1 MEKLLPF
8 IRKFIRVTHLDKLL
22 LKDKATAEMVETLYR
37 RQNQT
42 DILAD
47 IWCRR
52 ILTLLSVAVVCAL
65 LFVLCMCQEIPAD
78 VIIDGCYLQPPAG
91 QNQVTF
97 EVEAQTDAGSAK
109 EQMTLG
115 IGKGDGESGK
125 DEGPA
130 TRATPDPREVLLSE
144 IRTAVEEAVSADG
157 DWQEADI
164 QQEGALQQEKDLQY
178 GGETPYA
185 GKKVQLP
192 EVVSGVD
199 VHYGNP
205 QYEKDF
211 SAFYLGLFA
220 ICLFPFLWRRQRQ
233 EKLKERD
240 SQLLYDYPELVNKL
254 MLLLSAGLTVRGC
267 FERMG
272 GEYKKRLEEGGERR
286 YVYEEICFSFQEMQN
301 GVSEAKAIERFG
313 RRCRQLPYLRF
324 SSMMNQN
331 IRKGSEGLVRLLEMD
346 ALEAFEKR
354 KEQVKVMGETA
365 GTKLLVP
372 MVLMLGVVMA
382 IIVIPAFMT
391 M

>member
-1 MEKLLPF
+1 MDRFLPF
-8 IRKFIRVTHLDKLL
+8 IRKLMRITRLDRLL
-22 LKDKATAEMVETLYR
+22 LKDSATAKMVETLYR
-37 RQNQT
+37 RQNQS

-52 ILTLLSVAVVCAL
+52 LLALLSVSVVCAL
-65 LFVLCMCQEIPAD
+65 LFVLCMCQETPAD
-78 VIIDGCYLQPPAG
+78 VIVDGCYLQPLEG
-91 QNQVTF
+91 QDKVTF
-97 EVEAQTDAGSAK
+97 EVEAQTEAGSAEEK
-109 EQMTLG
+109 LTLG
-115 IGKGDGESGK
+115 IGES
-125 DEGPA
+125 DRENEQSAEPA
-130 TRATPDPREVLLSE
+130 AEVTPDPREVLLSE
-144 IRTAVEEAVSADG
+144 IRTAVEEAVSGDG
-157 DWQEADI
+157 DWHEMDI
-164 QQEGALQQEKDLQY
+164 QQGGDLQH

-192 EVVSGVD
+192 GVVSGVD
-199 VHYGNP
+199 VHYRNP
-205 QYEKDF
+205 EYEKDF

-331 IRKGSEGLVRLLEMD
+331 IRKGSEGLIRLLEMD

-365 GTKLLVP
+365 GTKLLIP
-372 MVLMLGVVMA
+372 MILMLGVVMA

>member
-1 MEKLLPF
+1 MEKLLSF
-8 IRKFIRVTHLDKLL
+8 IRKFMRVTHLDKLL

-52 ILTLLSVAVVCAL
+52 LLTLLSLSVVCAL

-78 VIIDGCYLQPPAG
+78 VIVDGCYLQPLAG
-91 QNQVTF
+91 QDQVTF
-97 EVEAQTDAGSAK
+97 EVEAQTGAGSAK

-115 IGKGDGESGK
+115 IGEDDGETGQVK
-125 DEGPA
+125 EPPA
-130 TRATPDPREVLLSE
+130 QATPDPREVLLSE

-157 DWQEADI
+157 DWQEAEI
-164 QQEGALQQEKDLQY
+164 RQEGALQQEQGLQR
-178 GGETPYA
+178 GGETTYA

-192 EVVSGVD
+192 VVVSGVD

-220 ICLFPFLWRRQRQ
+220 ICLFPLLWRRQRQ
-233 EKLKERD
+233 EKLRERD

-272 GEYKKRLEEGGERR
+272 GEYKKHLEEGGERR

-331 IRKGSEGLVRLLEMD
+331 IRKGSEGLIRLLEMD

-372 MVLMLGVVMA
+372 MILMLGVVMA

>member
-1 MEKLLPF
+1 MEKFMPLM
-8 IRKFIRVTHLDKLL
+8 RKLMRITHLDKLL
-22 LKDKATAEMVETLYR
+22 LKDTATVKMVETLYR
-37 RQNQT
+37 RQNKS

-47 IWCRR
+47 IWRHR
-52 ILTLLSVAVVCAL
+52 LLELSSAAAVCIL
-65 LFVLCMCQEIPAD
+65 LFIFCMCQEIPAD
-78 VIIDGCYLQPPAG
+78 VIVDGRYLQPLAG
-91 QNQVTF
+91 WDEVTF
-97 EVEAQTDAGSAK
+97 EVEAQTAAGAAK
-109 EQMTLG
+109 EQMTLE
-115 IGKGDGESGK
+115 IGGD
-125 DEGPA
+125 DEGGA
-130 TRATPDPREVLLSE
+130 ETSEAAAEATPDPREMLLSD
-144 IRTAVEEAVSADG
+144 IRMAVEEAVSADG
-157 DWQEADI
+157 DWREADM
-164 QQEGALQQEKDLQY
+164 QGEEASQY
-178 GGETPYA
+178 GEETPYA

-192 EVVSGVD
+192 DVVSGVN
-199 VHYGNP
+199 VRYENP
-205 QYEKDF
+205 EYEKDF

-220 ICLFPFLWRRQRQ
+220 ICLLPLLWRRQRQ

-272 GEYKKRLEEGGERR
+272 GEYKKRLEEEGERR

-301 GVSEAKAIERFG
+301 GISEAKAIEEFG

-324 SSMMNQN
+324 ASMMNQN
-331 IRKGSEGLVRLLEMD
+331 IRKGSEGLIRLLEMD

-372 MVLMLGVVMA
+372 MILMLGVVMA

>member
-1 MEKLLPF
+1 M
-8 IRKFIRVTHLDKLL
+8 HLDKLL
-22 LKDKATAEMVETLYR
+22 LKDSATVEMVETLYR
-37 RQNQT
+37 RQNKP

-52 ILTLLSVAVVCAL
+52 LLALLTVAVLCVL
-65 LFVLCMCQEIPAD
+65 LFILCVCQEAPAD
-78 VIIDGCYLQPPAG
+78 VIVDGRYLQPAAG
-91 QNQVTF
+91 QDEVTF
-97 EVEAQTDAGSAK
+97 EVEAQTAAGSAK
-109 EQMTLG
+109 EEMTLG
-115 IGKGDGESGK
+115 IGGDDGEAA
-125 DEGPA
+125 EPA
-130 TRATPDPREVLLSE
+130 AEVTPDPREMLLAD
-144 IRTAVEEAVSADG
+144 IRMAVEEAVSADG
-157 DWQEADI
+157 DWHEADMP
-164 QQEGALQQEKDLQY
+164 D
-178 GGETPYA
+178 A
-185 GKKVQLP
+185 GKKVELP
-192 EVVSGVD
+192 GIVSGVD
-199 VHYGNP
+199 VHYRNP
-205 QYEKDF
+205 EYEKDF

-220 ICLFPFLWRRQRQ
+220 ICLLPLLWRRQRQ

-301 GVSEAKAIERFG
+301 GISEAKAIERFG

-331 IRKGSEGLVRLLEMD
+331 IRKGSEGLIRLLETD

-372 MVLMLGVVMA
+372 MILMLGVVMA

>member
-1 MEKLLPF
+1 MEKFLPF
-8 IRKFIRVTHLDKLL
+8 IRKLMRITHFDKLL
-22 LKDKATAEMVETLYR
+22 QKDSATAKMVEALYR
-37 RQNQT
+37 RQNKS
-42 DILAD
+42 DILVD
-47 IWCRR
+47 IWSRR
-52 ILTLLSVAVVCAL
+52 IFALLSAAVACIL
-65 LFVLCMCQEIPAD
+65 LFIICMCQEIPAD
-78 VIIDGCYLQPPAG
+78 VIVDECYLQPLAG
-91 QNQVTF
+91 QDEVTF
-97 EVEAQTDAGSAK
+97 EVEAQTAAGATR
-109 EQMTLG
+109 EQMTLE
-115 IGKGDGESGK
+115 IGGDDGESS
-125 DEGPA
+125 ETA
-130 TRATPDPREVLLSE
+130 ETAVEATPDPREVLLSE

-157 DWQEADI
+157 DWREADV
-164 QQEGALQQEKDLQY
+164 QQEEALQY
-178 GGETPYA
+178 GEETPYA

-192 EVVSGVD
+192 DVVSGVN

-205 QYEKDF
+205 EYEKDF
-211 SAFYLGLFA
+211 SVFYLGLFT
-220 ICLFPFLWRRQRQ
+220 ICLLPLLWRRQRQ

-286 YVYEEICFSFQEMQN
+286 YVYEEICFSYQEMQN
-301 GVSEAKAIERFG
+301 GISEEKAIERFG

-331 IRKGSEGLVRLLEMD
+331 IRKGSEGLIRLLEMD

-354 KEQVKVMGETA
+354 KEQVKVRGETA

-372 MVLMLGVVMA
+372 MILMLGVVMA

>member
-1 MEKLLPF
+1 MEKFLPLMRELMR
-8 IRKFIRVTHLDKLL
+8 IAHLDKLL
-22 LKDKATAEMVETLYR
+22 LKDSATVKMVETLYR
-37 RQNQT
+37 RQNKS

-47 IWCRR
+47 IWSRR
-52 ILTLLSVAVVCAL
+52 LFALLSAAVACIL

-78 VIIDGCYLQPPAG
+78 VIVDGCYLQPLAG
-91 QNQVTF
+91 QDEVTF
-97 EVEAQTDAGSAK
+97 EVEAQTAAGAAR
-109 EQMTLG
+109 EQMTLE
-115 IGKGDGESGK
+115 IGGDDGEGT
-125 DEGPA
+125 EITETA
-130 TRATPDPREVLLSE
+130 VEATPDPREVLLSD
-144 IRTAVEEAVSADG
+144 IRMAVEEAVSAEG
-157 DWQEADI
+157 DWRETDV
-164 QQEGALQQEKDLQY
+164 QQEKALQY
-178 GGETPYA
+178 GEETPYA

-192 EVVSGVD
+192 DIVSGVD

-205 QYEKDF
+205 EYEKDF

-220 ICLFPFLWRRQRQ
+220 ICLLPLLWRRQRQ
-233 EKLKERD
+233 EKLKKRD

-301 GVSEAKAIERFG
+301 GISEAKAIEGFG

-331 IRKGSEGLVRLLEMD
+331 IRKGSEGLIRLLEMD

-372 MVLMLGVVMA
+372 MILMLGVVMA